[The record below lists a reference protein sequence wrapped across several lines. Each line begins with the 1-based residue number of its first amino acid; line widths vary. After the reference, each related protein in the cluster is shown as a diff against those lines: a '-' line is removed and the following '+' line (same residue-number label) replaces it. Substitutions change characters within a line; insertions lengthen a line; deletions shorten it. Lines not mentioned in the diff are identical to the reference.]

1 MWVGECGRQ
10 EELEVERVRNGS
22 LTDLDG
28 VASSLLLQLLEEDR
42 LKGWIKL
49 LTNVLKKNPLSELNR
64 ELERPNKVGL

>member
-1 MWVGECGRQ
+1 MRIGECCRQ

-28 VASSLLLQLLEEDR
+28 VTSSLLLQLLEEDR

-49 LTNVLKKNPLSELNR
+49 LTDVLKKNPLSELNR

>member
-1 MWVGECGRQ
+1 MRVGECGRQ

-49 LTNVLKKNPLSELNR
+49 LTNVLKENPLSELNR